1 MKNSILTST
10 QNTRVILPD
19 SLKYIRSDV
28 PNNLTKAETQYLLE
42 QNITTIV
49 DLREYSERECKKCP
63 LIDNPN
69 FTYHCLPV
77 TGGNALPKSVD
88 EVSKSYIAMVDDRM
102 REIVDVIMN
111 ATTNVLYFCN
121 AGKDRTGVVS
131 AIILHKMGY
140 DENYIVAD
148 YLQSK
153 RNLENMLMTFSEAN
167 PDVDINIITPQ
178 KRYMEEF
185 LEWIRSKED

>member
-10 QNTRVILPD
+10 QNTRAILTD

-28 PNNLTKAETQYLLE
+28 PNNLTKTETKYLLE

-49 DLREYSERECKKCP
+49 DLRENSERECKKCP

-185 LEWIRSKED
+185 MKWIRSKED

>member
-10 QNTRVILPD
+10 QNTRAILPD

-63 LIDNPN
+63 LIDNTN